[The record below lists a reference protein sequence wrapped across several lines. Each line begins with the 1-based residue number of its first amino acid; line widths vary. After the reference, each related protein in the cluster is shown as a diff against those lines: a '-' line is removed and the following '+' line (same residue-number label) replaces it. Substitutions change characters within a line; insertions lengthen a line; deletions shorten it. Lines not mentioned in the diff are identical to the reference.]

1 MSLQKDTD
9 YISLPLFVRGKVRNV
24 YDLGDS
30 LLMVVTDRI
39 SAFDVVFDE
48 LIPDKGKVLNSISA
62 FWFDFTEDILPNHVI
77 STNPAEYPLGLS
89 AYADELKGRS
99 MWVKN
104 VNMLPAE
111 CIVRGYLEG
120 SALKE
125 YRASGTVSG
134 VPMPVGLRQGDKLPA
149 PMFTPST
156 KADEG
161 HDINITFEQLEDL
174 LGKEDAKLL
183 SDSALALYKKASEY
197 ALSRGIILA
206 DTKFEFGKIDGQLVI
221 ADEMF
226 TPDSSR
232 FWDASDYEPGRAQ
245 KSFDKQYL
253 REWLETLDWDK
264 TYPAPHLPSDVI
276 AKTADKYREA
286 YRLLTGKEI
295 E

>member
-1 MSLQKDTD
+1 MDMQKDTE
-9 YISLPLFVRGKVRNV
+9 YISLPLFIRGKVRNV

-48 LIPDKGKVLNSISA
+48 LIPNKGKVLNSIAA
-62 FWFDFTEDILPNHVI
+62 FWFDYMKDVIANHVI
-77 STNPAEYPLGLS
+77 STDPADYPMGLS
-89 AYADELKGRS
+89 AYADKLKGRS
-99 MWVKN
+99 MWVRK
-104 VNMLPAE
+104 VEMLPVE

-125 YRASGTVSG
+125 YKSTGRIGG
-134 VPMPVGLRQGDKLPA
+134 IRMPEGMRQCDKLPA

-161 HDINITFEQLEDL
+161 HDINITYKELVDLIGKRDAEQLS
-174 LGKEDAKLL
+174 DASLALYDKA
-183 SDSALALYKKASEY
+183 SALALSK
-197 ALSRGIILA
+197 GIILA
-206 DTKFEFGKIDGQLVI
+206 DTKFEFGKIGGRLVI
-221 ADEMF
+221 ADEIF
-226 TPDSSR
+226 TPDSTR
-232 FWDASDYEPGRAQ
+232 FWDLSEYEPGRAQ

-264 TYPAPHLPSDVI
+264 TYPAPHLPGDVI
-276 AKTADKYREA
+276 AKTAAKYIEA
-286 YRLLTGKEI
+286 YRLLTGKEL

>member
-1 MSLQKDTD
+1 MSMQKDTD

-62 FWFDFTEDILPNHVI
+62 FWFDYTKGIIPNHVI
-77 STNPAEYPLGLS
+77 STEPAEYPMGLS
-89 AYADELKGRS
+89 AYADQLKGRS
-99 MWVKN
+99 MWVKK
-104 VNMLPAE
+104 VDMLPAE

-125 YRASGTVSG
+125 YKASGTVSG
-134 VPMPVGLRQGDKLPA
+134 IKMPEGMLQGDKLPA

-161 HDINITFEQLEDL
+161 HDINITYGELEDL
-174 LGKEDAKLL
+174 IGKEDAKQL
-183 SDSALALYKKASEY
+183 SDATLALYEKASAY
-197 ALSRGIILA
+197 ALTKGLILA
-206 DTKFEFGKIDGQLVI
+206 DTKFEFGKIDGKLVI

-232 FWDASDYEPGRAQ
+232 FWDLSDYQPGRAQ

-253 REWLETLDWDK
+253 REWLETLDWNK
-264 TYPAPHLPSDVI
+264 TYPAPHLPEDVI
-276 AKTADKYREA
+276 ARTAAKYREA
-286 YRLLTGKEI
+286 YSRLTGKEL

>member
-1 MSLQKDTD
+1 MQKDTD

-62 FWFDFTEDILPNHVI
+62 FWFDYTKDIIPNHVI
-77 STNPAEYPLGLS
+77 STEPAEYPMGLS
-89 AYADELKGRS
+89 AYADQLKGRS
-99 MWVKN
+99 MWVKK
-104 VNMLPAE
+104 VDMLPAE

-125 YRASGTVSG
+125 YKASGTVSG
-134 VPMPVGLRQGDKLPA
+134 IKMPEGMLQGDKLPA

-161 HDINITFEQLEDL
+161 HDINITYTQLEDL
-174 LGKEDAKLL
+174 IGKEDAKQL
-183 SDSALALYKKASEY
+183 SDATLALYAKASAY
-197 ALSRGIILA
+197 ALTKGLILA
-206 DTKFEFGKIDGQLVI
+206 DTKFEFGKIDGKLVI

-232 FWDASDYEPGRAQ
+232 FWDLSDYQPGRAQ

-253 REWLETLDWDK
+253 REWLESLDWDK
-264 TYPAPHLPSDVI
+264 TYPAPHLPEDVI
-276 AKTADKYREA
+276 EKTAAKYREA
-286 YRLLTGKEI
+286 YSRLTGKEL